1 MIRNKAIFLA
11 LFIFVLVGCSQQ
23 NNNGSVTTN
32 NVNSEA
38 GESTSSSEGGSN
50 SFKEGVTIDVSQYD
64 NEEKYKPILQE
75 LEQNLN
81 ALVKKDKT
89 AFEKGFVSQ
98 TEADANMFWIEDP
111 ETKYQFFG
119 EPVIVDQESE
129 PKRIDIQVQ
138 YRISKSND
146 EKGTTYNFI
155 KNDQG
160 EWKIKQID

>member
-1 MIRNKAIFLA
+1 MIRNKAIFLV
-11 LFIFVLVGCSQQ
+11 LFIFVLAGCSQQ
-23 NNNGSVTTN
+23 NNNGSATFN
-32 NVNSEA
+32 
-38 GESTSSSEGGSN
+38 
-50 SFKEGVTIDVSQYD
+50 EGVSIDVSQYD
-64 NEEKYKPILQE
+64 NEEKYKPILKE

-89 AFEKGFVSQ
+89 TFEKGFVSQ

-119 EPVIVDQESE
+119 VPVIVDQESE
-129 PKRIDIQVQ
+129 LKRIDIQVQ
-138 YRISKSND
+138 YRTSKSIRND

>member
-1 MIRNKAIFLA
+1 MIRNKAIFLV
-11 LFIFVLVGCSQQ
+11 LFIFVLAGCSQQ
-23 NNNGSVTTN
+23 NNNGSATFN
-32 NVNSEA
+32 
-38 GESTSSSEGGSN
+38 
-50 SFKEGVTIDVSQYD
+50 EGVSIDVSQYD
-64 NEEKYKPILQE
+64 NEEKYKPILKE

-89 AFEKGFVSQ
+89 TFEKGFVSQ

-129 PKRIDIQVQ
+129 LNRIDIQVQ
-138 YRISKSND
+138 YRTSKSISND
-146 EKGTTYNFI
+146 ERGTTYNFI

>member
-1 MIRNKAIFLA
+1 MIRNKAIFLV
-11 LFIFVLVGCSQQ
+11 LFIFVLAGCSQQ
-23 NNNGSVTTN
+23 NNNGSATFN
-32 NVNSEA
+32 
-38 GESTSSSEGGSN
+38 
-50 SFKEGVTIDVSQYD
+50 EGVSIDVSQYD
-64 NEEKYKPILQE
+64 NEEKYKPILKE

-89 AFEKGFVSQ
+89 TFEKGFVSQ

-129 PKRIDIQVQ
+129 PKRIDVQ